1 MKNIHYQISMSVNN
15 FRRNV
20 DVENKCYGFRKVKLM
35 WDYMDNII
43 NINGVLSSAT
53 RGGTWN
59 ALNKMNNGK

>member
-1 MKNIHYQISMSVNN
+1 MSVNN

-35 WDYMDNII
+35 RSHISSII
-43 NINGVLSSAT
+43 NISGLSPAT

-59 ALNKMNNGK
+59 ALNKINNGK